1 MLKNIHAITITLFL
15 SLVSPLLAA
24 QEHPSQTM
32 VTDAITAMLAVFKEE
47 GDKLESDPAFL
58 QSKLNEHIL
67 PILDF
72 ETMTRLA
79 VGKFWRRADE
89 TQQETMVNEFQ
100 TLLIN
105 TYSDALTQYSGEA
118 IEFEP
123 YRAERREDRAVVR
136 SVFNT
141 TTGDAVP
148 VIYKLRD
155 KGGWSVYDIEV
166 NEISL
171 VTSYR
176 SGFSSEIEKGGIEG
190 LINTLKKRNGSA

>member
-1 MLKNIHAITITLFL
+1 MLKFLRTITIALFV
-15 SLVSPLLAA
+15 SLISPLAVA
-24 QEHPSQTM
+24 EDHPSQTM
-32 VTDAITAMLAVFKEE
+32 VEDAISSMLAVYKDDS
-47 GDKLESDPAFL
+47 DKLEADPAFL
-58 QSKLNEHIL
+58 QSKLDEYIL

-79 VGKFWRRADE
+79 VGKFWRRADKD
-89 TQQETMVNEFQ
+89 QQKTIVDEFQ

-123 YRAERREDRAVVR
+123 FRAERREDRAVVR

-148 VIYKLRD
+148 VIYRLRD
-155 KGGWSVYDIEV
+155 KGGWLVYDIEV

-176 SGFSSEIEKGGIEG
+176 SGFSQEIEKGGIEG
-190 LINTLKKRNGSA
+190 LIDTLKKRNGSA